1 MQLHCLELPCRACP
15 GSAGEIIH
23 AAKIP
28 VSRTLRGSWTPPSNP
43 LADHHHPWGT
53 VGEFGHRRNLP
64 GSEPRSVTPKP
75 MFFLLPGFPIT
86 AIRFRVGKRTL
97 PTPPFV
103 FTGDFLPCRPT
114 QHQPTRVPQSPP
126 SPWLPSILTPCQ
138 EKDGLFGRGQT
149 VEQGLAARLQ
159 GARYWGERSR
169 RCICRTS
176 SLFRSCLGVSLTR
189 GTLMKTW
196 GS

>member
-53 VGEFGHRRNLP
+53 VGESGHKSNLP
-64 GSEPRSVTPKP
+64 GSEPRPVTPKP

-86 AIRFRVGKRTL
+86 AIRSRVGKRTL

-126 SPWLPSILTPCQ
+126 SPWPPASLPPAKKKTDCLG
-138 EKDGLFGRGQT
+138 E
-149 VEQGLAARLQ
+149 ARL
-159 GARYWGERSR
+159 WSR
-169 RCICRTS
+169 DSQLDCKGRATGGNG
-176 SLFRSCLGVSLTR
+176 LDAAFAEQAHFLEAVWVLA
-189 GTLMKTW
+189 
-196 GS
+196 